1 MFFPPQP
8 FSLAF
13 LVLSLL
19 FYDCGKGSD
28 RRDELIFSLPS
39 DPISLDPIRST
50 DLSSRIILKYLYPS
64 LFSVDHLGRIIPAL
78 VKTYRV
84 LPSPSVGIRVLEIT
98 IHPRNSADG
107 KSIDANVVLASL
119 NRLRNTP
126 GPRRSAYSFLTG
138 GIVKN
143 SYTVNLFFKG
153 GLREA
158 LEKLSLPQAAIYC
171 GPPEQGCGDFS
182 LKEWKRNNF
191 LRLTA
196 NENRTGTI
204 APELLFRIL
213 PQATTG
219 IFLYTKGQLDLMRL
233 PNFLL
238 RNGNVKEDSILI
250 RKGGGVQYIAINGK
264 EPCFD
269 RHFRKAVN
277 YAIDKRTILRVLL
290 EDKGE
295 VSVGPFPQS
304 IADGFIGRE
313 AKELYP
319 YNIQKAKYYLEK
331 SACYPKILEKELD
344 FRMRGDEENQAN
356 GSALVR
362 YLRDIGL
369 KVKIRPMEKAPL
381 YKENGDG
388 KGDLTLLFW
397 YADLPGAWN
406 FIDPLFAGDRFG
418 NGGNRSF
425 YFNKGMEDLLTEV
438 RRTDMMDLTSFD
450 KKALEI
456 IGDDAPWIFLW
467 SPYELYLT
475 GDRIQ
480 KLTDRPFDLP

>member
-19 FYDCGKGSD
+19 FYDCGKGID
-28 RRDELIFSLPS
+28 RQEELIFSLPS
-39 DPISLDPIRST
+39 EPISLDPIRST
-50 DLSSRIILKYLYPS
+50 DLSSRTILKYLYPS
-64 LFSVDHLGRIIPAL
+64 LFSADRQGKITPAL
-78 VKTYRV
+78 AKSYRV
-84 LPSPSVGIRVLEIT
+84 LPGSSDGTRILEIT
-98 IHPRNSADG
+98 IHPSKAADG

-119 NRLRNTP
+119 NRLRNIS
-126 GPRRSAYSFLTG
+126 GPKRSAYSFLTG
-138 GIVKN
+138 GGIKN
-143 SYTVNLFFKG
+143 SHTVSLSFRG

-158 LEKLSLPQAAIYC
+158 LEKLALPQAAIYC
-171 GPPEQGCGDFS
+171 GPPEKGCGDFS

-196 NENRTGTI
+196 NDNRSTAI

-238 RNGNVKEDSILI
+238 RNGNVKEDSILV

-269 RHFRKAVN
+269 RNFRKAIN
-277 YAIDKRTILRVLL
+277 YAIDKRTILKVLL
-290 EDKGE
+290 EGKGE
-295 VSVGPFPQS
+295 VSIGPFPRS
-304 IADGFIGRE
+304 IAKEFLGSDIE
-313 AKELYP
+313 ELYP
-319 YNIQKAKYYLEK
+319 YNIQKAKYFLEK
-331 SACYPKILEKELD
+331 SACYPEILEKELD

-356 GSALVR
+356 GSALAR

-369 KVKIRPMEKAPL
+369 KVKIHPMEKAPL
-381 YKENGDG
+381 YKENGEG

-397 YADLPGAWN
+397 YADLPLAWN

-425 YFNKGMEDLLTEV
+425 YFNKEMEDLLTEV
-438 RRTDMMDLTSFD
+438 RRADTMNLASFD
-450 KKALEI
+450 RKALAIVGE
-456 IGDDAPWIFLW
+456 DAPWIFLW

-475 GDRIQ
+475 GDRIR
-480 KLTDRPFDLP
+480 KLTDRLSDLP